1 MEAAVNPVQ
10 SLTTTTAF
18 DPLWLE
24 KKKLLRDIIRSLFHA
39 VVLITA
45 NVIYICFAS
54 FLYYTLKF
62 QAVLLA

>member
-18 DPLWLE
+18 DPLRLE
-24 KKKLLRDIIRSLFHA
+24 KKKLLRNIIRSLFHA

-45 NVIYICFAS
+45 KVI
-54 FLYYTLKF
+54 
-62 QAVLLA
+62 